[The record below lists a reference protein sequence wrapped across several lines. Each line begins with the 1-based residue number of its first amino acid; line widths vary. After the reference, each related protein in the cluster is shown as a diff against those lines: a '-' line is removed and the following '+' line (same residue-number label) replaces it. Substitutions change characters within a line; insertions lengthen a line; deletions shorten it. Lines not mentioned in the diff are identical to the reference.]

1 MHFHMHFD
9 ISESVFY
16 NYNLL
21 KTWLPSCVALF
32 MTNTYEMAL
41 DWLLLIVT
49 ADFVIIAVVLNQ
61 KIIYRLLLDSMT
73 MYGFPNVYVMDAALF
88 DWMCLKSV
96 GNIHI
101 ASKEQYDLTTM
112 VWTGILFSNI

>member
-1 MHFHMHFD
+1 MHFDMHFD

-16 NYNLL
+16 NYSLL
-21 KTWLPSCVALF
+21 KTWLSSCIALF
-32 MTNTYEMAL
+32 ITNTYEMAL

-61 KIIYRLLLDSMT
+61 KIIYRLLLDNMT
-73 MYGFPNVYVMDAALF
+73 GYGLSNVYVMDAALL
-88 DWMCLKSV
+88 DWLSCKSV
-96 GNIHI
+96 DNIHI